1 MLHVC
6 YVLIPYQHQIFFF
19 DYCRRK
25 HGGNT
30 EHTRS
35 WVGDNEY
42 LVLVIS
48 ILCVEILNIWRV
60 CIVDV
65 LLYRIC

>member
-1 MLHVC
+1 MPRINIISTPCL
-6 YVLIPYQHQIFFF
+6 FF
-19 DYCRRK
+19 DFCRRK
-25 HGGNT
+25 HGENT

-35 WVGDNEY
+35 WVGGGDSLA
-42 LVLVIS
+42 LVKS